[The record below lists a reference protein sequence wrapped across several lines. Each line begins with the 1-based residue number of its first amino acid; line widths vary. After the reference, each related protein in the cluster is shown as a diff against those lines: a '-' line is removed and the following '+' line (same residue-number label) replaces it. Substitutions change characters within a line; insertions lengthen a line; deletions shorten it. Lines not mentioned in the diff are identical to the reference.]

1 VSPPAF
7 SGIALLC
14 LLDFA
19 STVCVGAFGPLL
31 PEIAR
36 AQGLPDWQLG
46 VVAGAFGL
54 ARMAADLPV
63 GMLATRRL
71 GSTLA
76 LAPIAL
82 LAGVLLLATAGPL
95 PVLILGRLLT
105 GLAQTLVMVGSLTA
119 VLQDQRGSSPS
130 VRLNMLE
137 FSGMLGVL
145 GGLTLV
151 AVLPEGWR
159 WNTTLLAASTPVV
172 LALLAAMRLRRV
184 FPDRVEPARSAHPL
198 ERGRAEAGRGGL
210 PAVPPVVKLMFVQG
224 AIMALAWSAVSQFVV
239 PLRGTREFGLD
250 RSGISSLLALSQ
262 LMDLL
267 VLLPVGWLADRI
279 GRRPLLVAGALVL
292 GLGRLRALRAR
303 HGGLD
308 VAARDDPGAH
318 RGRASGLARGR
329 LPDGRGR
336 RDVPRPADLRIPRR
350 GAHVDLHRAGG
361 SRLMRDR
368 GEADADVAA
377 APRPL
382 PREGEGAGPGA
393 QPLKLT
399 FLWAPSQ

>member
-7 SGIALLC
+7 SGTALLC
-14 LLDFA
+14 VMVFA

-76 LAPIAL
+76 LAPVAL

-105 GLAQTLVMVGSLTA
+105 GLAQTLVMVGGLTA

-130 VRLNMLE
+130 MRLNTLE

-198 ERGRAEAGRGGL
+198 ERGRAGAGRGGL

-250 RSGISSLLALSQ
+250 RSGISSLLSLSQ

-292 GLGRLRALRAR
+292 GLGLGAL
-303 HGGLD
+303 GLGSLP
-308 VAARDDPGAH
+308 VFTVGCALF
-318 RGRASGLARGR
+318 GLAMAGWM
-329 LPDGRGR
+329 LPLGMIREHTEAAGL
-336 RDVPRPADLRIPRR
+336 AW
-350 GAHVDLHRAGG
+350 RAGAYRMG
-361 SRLMRDR
+361 VDGAMFLGPLICGFLGEARTSIFIVLVGAASCAIAVRLMR
-368 GEADADVAA
+368 
-377 APRPL
+377 
-382 PREGEGAGPGA
+382 
-393 QPLKLT
+393 T
-399 FLWAPSQ
+399 